1 MAKGLSGSLRNLG
14 EDHEVSSSAS
24 RVARGDPL
32 NSFLEDTNLPLISAD
47 VLSAIVSTSILDLI
61 PAWVRLGLMHEEA
74 MIDAQEK
81 SKDVN
86 EMNASSKKSL
96 LKRVKALSQSL
107 SVCLI
112 L

>member
-1 MAKGLSGSLRNLG
+1 
-14 EDHEVSSSAS
+14 
-24 RVARGDPL
+24 
-32 NSFLEDTNLPLISAD
+32 
-47 VLSAIVSTSILDLI
+47 
-61 PAWVRLGLMHEEA
+61 

-112 L
+112 PLSTSGIILWFLSRIKADGNLVVRKAHTVD

>member
-1 MAKGLSGSLRNLG
+1 
-14 EDHEVSSSAS
+14 
-24 RVARGDPL
+24 
-32 NSFLEDTNLPLISAD
+32 
-47 VLSAIVSTSILDLI
+47 
-61 PAWVRLGLMHEEA
+61 MHEEA

-112 L
+112 VSAGNLSQEDKVRLASSSGFSAAQGSYGRLRPCIAVSSSSPGRH